1 MAGSPRFVPNGY
13 LVHPGYFGK
22 QEDVQWKLATD
33 LRCAQLLAH
42 SIEQHELALAIHLR
56 LKRDRT
62 SVADVAVRFR
72 DDDPR
77 EGAGLAQLWRNKL
90 KGRVPAK
97 PEDLTLWS
105 WLTGIPRKNFD
116 LKVLLDIEITP
127 PRFPPAR

>member
-1 MAGSPRFVPNGY
+1 MIIRTFCLSKVDRRRY
-13 LVHPGYFGK
+13 
-22 QEDVQWKLATD
+22 
-33 LRCAQLLAH
+33 
-42 SIEQHELALAIHLR
+42 ELALAIHLR

-62 SVADVAVRFR
+62 SVTDLVVRRR

-90 KGRVPAK
+90 KGRELAK

-116 LKVLLDIEITP
+116 LKVLLDAEITP
-127 PRFPPAR
+127 PRFLPAR